1 MFYHSSGL
9 RNNSL
14 RTKQP
19 MKRCWL
25 VMGGIALTVIIA
37 VIFLLNYVV
46 SNSTKAFLFDD
57 SNLLPNN
64 KVGVLLGTSKYLGKG
79 RVNEFWKNRVDASIT
94 LFNLGKIKCIIISGD
109 NSKMYYNEPIE
120 MKKELV
126 KHGIL
131 DSVIFLDYAGFR
143 TFDSM
148 IRAYKIFGQSNFTVI
163 SQKFHNERAV
173 YIARHYGINAIGFNA
188 KEVSAYSGVK
198 TALREKFAR
207 VKLFMDFLIDRQPKF
222 LGEKVLIK

>member
-1 MFYHSSGL
+1 L
-9 RNNSL
+9 N
-14 RTKQP
+14 RTLID
-19 MKRCWL
+19 MKRCWF
-25 VMGGIALTVIIA
+25 VIAGIALTVMIF
-37 VIFLLNYVV
+37 VIYFLNYQV
-46 SNSTKAFLFDD
+46 SRSTKAFIFD
-57 SNLLPNN
+57 NAKLLPNN
-64 KVGVLLGTSKYLGKG
+64 KVGVLLGTSKNLRKG
-79 RVNEFWKNRVDASIT
+79 SVNEFWKNRIDATIS
-94 LFNLGKIKCIIISGD
+94 LFSLGKIKCIIISGD

-126 KHGIL
+126 KLGIP
-131 DSVIFLDYAGFR
+131 DSVIYLDYAGFR

-148 IRAYKIFGQSNFTVI
+148 IRAYKIFGQSSFTVI

-188 KEVSAYSGVK
+188 KEVSAYNGFK

-207 VKLFMDFLIDRQPKF
+207 VKLFMDFLFDRQPKF